1 MRTAVSRKSIEAHY
15 QRLEVEAKDRA
26 NPDSPYWHGQFDL
39 VRQDLTDLIGK
50 EGYEQWAEL
59 VWPGETIDGLTWKQ
73 IYQQIDR
80 ALDEAWQGKRD
91 LNILAD
97 AALYPEQNVPGCY
110 GL

>member
-1 MRTAVSRKSIEAHY
+1 MSLPHSKNKSIAELL
-15 QRLEVEAKDRA
+15 QRRDEEPDP
-26 NPDSPYWHGQFDL
+26 NPDGRYWELGVQALRDQL
-39 VRQDLTDLIGK
+39 ADMIGK
-50 EGYEQWAEL
+50 DNYREFAEL
-59 VWPGETIDGLTWKQ
+59 VWPGETIDSLTWKQ

-91 LNILAD
+91 LNVLAD